1 MTPEQVKGLARA
13 TLSNALTQLA
23 IHFPDDLEPLGLT
36 VPQALEHALQL
47 AEEAI
52 GLAPSLPDGHTA
64 LGRLLLCHDDAE
76 AVADEVRQLG
86 REAHVVM
93 GDLGDPRAVDLIAE
107 RAQAVF
113 GTIDVLVNN
122 AAIRP
127 QSELESLNDD
137 DWHRVF
143 QVNLHSA
150 FSLTRAFVP
159 GMKHKGFGRVIYFTG
174 MNAMNGYVARPHVS
188 ASKHALWGLTKAL
201 AKELGPSGITVN
213 AISPGPIGTSHPDN
227 PDMEA
232 HIQSMLSKIPLGRLG
247 QPEEIAALCGFLC
260 STEGG
265 FMSGQMV
272 ACNGAAQT

>member
-1 MTPEQVKGLARA
+1 MSQE
-13 TLSNALTQLA
+13 TLTALITGSGHN
-23 IHFPDDLEPLGLT
+23 IGRSI
-36 VPQALEHALQL
+36 ALQL
-47 AEEAI
+47 AERGMNIVVHGNLHRE
-52 GLAPSLPDGHTA
+52 
-64 LGRLLLCHDDAE
+64 RAE
-76 AVADEVRQLG
+76 AVAQQIRQMG
-86 REAHVVM
+86 RQAHVVM
-93 GDLGDPRAVDLIAE
+93 GDLGDPAAVDMLAE
-107 RAQAVF
+107 QAQAAC
-113 GTIDVLVNN
+113 GSIDVLVNN

-127 QSELESLNDD
+127 ESVLESLSDD

-159 GMKHKGFGRVIYFTG
+159 DMKRKGFGRIVYFTG

-213 AISPGPIGTSHPDN
+213 AISPGPIGTTHPDN
-227 PDMEA
+227 PEMAA
-232 HIQSMLSKIPLGRLG
+232 HIQSMLGRIPLGRLG